1 MPVSI
6 PEFSEDALRSA
17 CVLNVLESWL
27 GPARPVPTPEFSED
41 ALRSVRVLNVLES
54 WLGPARSVRT
64 APPPSPWLNEDA
76 RSCARC
82 FKRVELVAREGGS
95 DTQVAVVIYVSH
107 VLNIV

>member
-1 MPVSI
+1 MPVPI

-17 CVLNVLESWL
+17 RVLSVLESWL

-64 APPPSPWLNEDA
+64 AAPPPPT
-76 RSCARC
+76 
-82 FKRVELVAREGGS
+82 RVE
-95 DTQVAVVIYVSH
+95 
-107 VLNIV
+107 